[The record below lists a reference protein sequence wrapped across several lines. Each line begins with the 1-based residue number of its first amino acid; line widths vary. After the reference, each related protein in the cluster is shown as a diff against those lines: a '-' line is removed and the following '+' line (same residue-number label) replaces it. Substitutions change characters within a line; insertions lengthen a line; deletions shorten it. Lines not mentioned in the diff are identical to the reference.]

1 MSVTEPLQEISARHV
16 EKRSSSM
23 RRAPLNTLE
32 KRLLSEIKALYS
44 KRLVSVVVFGS
55 AGRGTQRCD
64 SDLDV
69 LIVADQLPRG
79 RMKRVEEFSVVENR
93 IEPFLKSLQK
103 AGIAADLSPVF
114 KSPEEAERG
123 SPLFLDMAEDAR
135 ILVDRNGFFAA
146 VLKRLRGRLE
156 QLGARRIWVGNAWY
170 WDLKPDY
177 KPGECFEL

>member
-1 MSVTEPLQEISARHV
+1 MSERVPEVNLSQMDTAIKE
-16 EKRSSSM
+16 
-23 RRAPLNTLE
+23 LE
-32 KRLLSEIKALYS
+32 KRLLAEIKALYG

-69 LIVADQLPRG
+69 LVVADRLPRG
-79 RMKRVEEFSVVENR
+79 RMKRVEEFSSVENR

-103 AGIAADLSPVF
+103 AGIATDLSPVI
-114 KSPEEAERG
+114 KSPEEAEKG
-123 SPLFLDMAEDAR
+123 SPLFLDMVEDAR
-135 ILVDRNGFFAA
+135 ILVDRNGFFKA
-146 VLKRLRGRLE
+146 VLKRLQCRLE
-156 QLGARRIWVGNAWY
+156 KLGARRIWMGSAWY